1 MRRPLTTWLPILA
14 LAALAGAPALATP
27 ITPSAFQG
35 GQSVESFEGVAVG
48 PNATIGLGQSLLQP
62 GTVSAFTFA
71 SGVTLTSPVP
81 NPGVFNEGAF
91 VHDFARGADVTN
103 NWGGNGV
110 VDGAS
115 DVPFGTAY
123 LGAFDP
129 GAGTASIELTFP
141 VLMGRVGA
149 YFTGASATTLRL
161 DVYGAGG
168 GLLESR
174 TMNTVAVGQWATS
187 FLGIE
192 NPSGIGRIVFTGRDF
207 GIDGLTFE
215 QSPIAVPEPGTLHA
229 FALGLVGL
237 LGLAV
242 QGRRPARIRAR

>member
-35 GQSVESFEGVAVG
+35 GQSVESFEGLAVG
-48 PNATIGLGQSLLQP
+48 PNVTIGLGQSLLQP
-62 GTVSAFTFA
+62 GMVSAFTFA
-71 SGVTLTSPVP
+71 SGVVLSSPIP

-91 VHDFARGADVTN
+91 VHDFALGADVQN
-103 NWGGNGV
+103 GWGGARIVNDAG
-110 VDGAS
+110 

-129 GAGTASIELTFP
+129 GAGTASVELSFATG
-141 VLMGRVGA
+141 MDRVGA
-149 YFTGASATTLRL
+149 YFSGATGTTLRL

-168 GLLESR
+168 ALLESR
-174 TMNTVAVGQWATS
+174 TMNTVALAQWPTN

-192 NPSGIGRIVFTGRDF
+192 NLAGIRRIVFTGRDF

-215 QSPIAVPEPGTLHA
+215 PSPIAVPEPGTLPA

-242 QGRRPARIRAR
+242 QGRRPARIRVR